1 MQGAVQARP
10 VRGSGSL
17 RSWAPVGIAAIGV
30 LIAAFLVLRPSDSSG
45 LVGRQAPPFT
55 ITGADGAP
63 VTLAALRGQPVLLNF
78 WGVNCIYCRTEMPLL
93 QQAQDRYGKEG
104 LIVLGIDVQGD
115 DASAIHTF
123 VSERAISY
131 RMALGGSYNWGSAYK
146 VDPLPESVFVDRNG
160 VVREDD
166 QKPFL
171 DSPSLQQALRS
182 IL

>member
-1 MQGAVQARP
+1 MQGAVQAGSA
-10 VRGSGSL
+10 RGRGSL
-17 RSWAPVGIAAIGV
+17 RGWAPVGIAAIGV
-30 LIAAFLVLRPSDSSG
+30 LIAAFLVLRPTDAGG
-45 LVGRQAPPFT
+45 LVGRHAPAFT
-55 ITGADGAP
+55 ITGADGTP
-63 VTLAALRGQPVLLNF
+63 ITLAALRGHPVLLNF

-115 DASAIHTF
+115 GAGAIHTF
-123 VSERAISY
+123 VSERAITY

-160 VVREDD
+160 LVRGDD

-171 DSPSLQQALRS
+171 DAPSLQQALTS